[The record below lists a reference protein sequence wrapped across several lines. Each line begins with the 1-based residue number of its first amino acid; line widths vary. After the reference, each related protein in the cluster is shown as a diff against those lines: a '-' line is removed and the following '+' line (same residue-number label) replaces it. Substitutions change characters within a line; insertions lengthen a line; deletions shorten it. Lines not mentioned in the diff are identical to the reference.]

1 MNVELFNN
9 PLDTNTVTRKYLQRK
24 GIPPDV
30 WMSFEVAQTSYKGQ
44 SMLLLKQIVDQ
55 SYTPKQLRYFSDCL
69 SREFGMPVSF
79 VFDSMPYY
87 LRERLFE
94 KNIYFIV
101 SNKYVFLPSLFINSA
116 SQDTKPHTVL
126 TTAAQYLLL
135 YHLQKSSLDGF
146 AAQDI
151 AACTP
156 LQYTTVTRA
165 IKVLAE
171 LGLCRITKDALR
183 FKRIWFDASGASLYK
198 MATPYLVSPVKA
210 VYYCDAVPQK
220 HNMLLAGVSALSR
233 YTMLNDEETTTYA
246 LDFQTFSTC
255 KSDFSFLNP
264 IEGRYKI
271 EVWNYSPI
279 PSEKETVDKLSLAL
293 SMKDYDDPR
302 IEKEKKLM
310 IDGLW

>member
-1 MNVELFNN
+1 MEVKLFNN
-9 PLDTNTVTRKYLQRK
+9 SLATKSVASKSLRRN

-30 WMSFEVAQTSYKGQ
+30 WMCFDVAQTIYKKQ
-44 SMLLLKQIVDQ
+44 PMLLLKQTVNQ
-55 SYTPKQLRYFSDCL
+55 NFTPKQLRYFSDCL
-69 SREFGMPVSF
+69 SEEFGMPVAF

-116 SQDTKPHTVL
+116 SQDTKLHTEL

-135 YHLQKSSLDGF
+135 FHLQKSSLDGF
-146 AAQDI
+146 TAQDI

-198 MATPYLVSPVKA
+198 MATPYLVSPVKV
-210 VYYCDAVPQK
+210 VYYCDAVPQN
-220 HNMLLAGVSALSR
+220 HNMMLAGVSALSR
-233 YTMLNDEETTTYA
+233 YTMLNDDETTTYA
-246 LDFQTFSTC
+246 IDFHTFSEC

-264 IEGRYKI
+264 IEGKYRI

-279 PSEKETVDKLSLAL
+279 PTEKETVDKLSLAL
-293 SMKDYDDPR
+293 SMKDSDDPR
-302 IEKEKKLM
+302 IEKEKKQLTE
-310 IDGLW
+310 GLW